1 MKVALASNTA
11 WYLWKF
17 RLSLAQALR
26 AAGHE
31 VVAVAPRD
39 GYAPK
44 LAEAGIRFVDVPM
57 DNAGTSPA
65 RDLLFLFRLLRLLRR
80 ERPGVY
86 LGYTIKP
93 NVYGGLACR
102 WLGIPSI
109 HNVSGLG
116 TAFMK
121 RGALSWIA
129 CLLYRTGLGRSTRVF
144 FQNNEDRNE
153 FVGLG
158 LVPATVAAVLPG
170 SGVDLDRFSP
180 RGGTSEG
187 NPGPVRFILFARL
200 IWDKGIGEYV
210 AAARQLQ
217 KEDLAAEFQLA
228 GFLDV
233 KNRTAVS
240 RTDVDSWVREGVIE
254 YLGDADDV
262 RPWIARTDCVVLPS
276 YREGTPRS
284 LLEAASMAKPVIAA
298 DAPGCRNAVKDGV
311 SGFLCRVRDADD
323 LADKMRRMANL
334 TPEERAAM
342 GRAGRAK
349 MEREYDERIVIDRYL
364 DDVAK
369 LAQKG
374 IKTGKTKSND

>member
-1 MKVALASNTA
+1 VKILIASNTA

-80 ERPGVY
+80 EQPGVY

-93 NVYGGLACR
+93 NVYGGMACR

-121 RGALSWIA
+121 KGALSRIA
-129 CLLYRTGLGRSTRVF
+129 CLLYRTGLGRATRVF
-144 FQNNEDRNE
+144 FQNNEDRSE

-158 LVPATVAAVLPG
+158 LVPATVTAVLPG
-170 SGVDLDRFSP
+170 SGVDLDRFAP
-180 RGGTSEG
+180 RAGPSRED
-187 NPGPVRFILFARL
+187 PGPVRFILFARL

-217 KEDLAAEFQLA
+217 REGLAAKFQLA
-228 GFLDV
+228 GFLEV

-240 RTDVDSWVREGVIE
+240 RTDVDSWVREGVVD
-254 YLGDADDV
+254 YLGETDDV
-262 RPWIARTDCVVLPS
+262 RSWMAQADCVVLPS

-311 SGFLCRVRDADD
+311 SGFLCRVRDAGD
-323 LADKMRRMANL
+323 LADKMRRMANMAA
-334 TPEERAAM
+334 EERAAM

-349 MEREYDERIVIDRYL
+349 MEREYDERLVIGRYL
-364 DDVAK
+364 DEIAK
-369 LAQKG
+369 LAAEEIAMG
-374 IKTGKTKSND
+374 NGEVL

>member
-1 MKVALASNTA
+1 MKILIVSNTA

-17 RLSLAQALR
+17 RLTLAQALR
-26 AAGHE
+26 NAGYE

-44 LAEAGIRFVDVPM
+44 LAEAGIRFRAVPM

-102 WLGIPSI
+102 WLGVPSI

-121 RGALSWIA
+121 PGALSWIA
-129 CLLYRTGLGRSTRVF
+129 GLLYRAGLGRATRVF
-144 FQNNEDRNE
+144 FQNNEDRAE
-153 FVGLG
+153 FIRLG
-158 LVPATVAAVLPG
+158 RVPARVTDVLPG
-170 SGVDLDRFSP
+170 SGVDLDRFVL
-180 RGGTSEG
+180 REG
-187 NPGPVRFILFARL
+187 AARWNPGPVRFILIARL

-210 AAARQLQ
+210 AAARELRR
-217 KEDLAAEFQLA
+217 EGLAAEFQLA
-228 GFLDV
+228 GFLEV

-240 RTDVDSWVREGVIE
+240 RADVDSWVREGVVD
-254 YLGDADDV
+254 YLGETDDV
-262 RPWIARTDCVVLPS
+262 RSWIAQADCVVLPS

-284 LLEAASMAKPVIAA
+284 LLEAASMAKPVITT
-298 DAPGCRNAVKDGV
+298 DAPGCRNVVEDGV

-323 LADKMRRMANL
+323 LADKMRRIANM
-334 TPEERAAM
+334 TAIERAKM

-364 DDVAK
+364 EEVSK
-369 LAQKG
+369 LTSEKSSQK
-374 IKTGKTKSND
+374 ITV